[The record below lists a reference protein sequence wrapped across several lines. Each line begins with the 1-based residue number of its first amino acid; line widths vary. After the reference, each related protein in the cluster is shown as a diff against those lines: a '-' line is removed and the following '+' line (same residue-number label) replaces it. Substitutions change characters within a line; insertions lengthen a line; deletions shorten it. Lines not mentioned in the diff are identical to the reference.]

1 MTNLLSRLR
10 RTPDGDEDA
19 PPVHGRLES
28 RVRALERAV
37 EENRRLNQRLADVI
51 DVVTEVLVPAVDRD
65 DARLTE
71 ALANLNKTLD
81 DS

>member
-1 MTNLLSRLR
+1 MKNPLAGLR
-10 RTPDGDEDA
+10 RSGDDGE
-19 PPVHGRLES
+19 PGTGHGLAA
-28 RVRALERAV
+28 RVEALEAAV

-65 DARLTE
+65 DERIVQ

-81 DS
+81 DG